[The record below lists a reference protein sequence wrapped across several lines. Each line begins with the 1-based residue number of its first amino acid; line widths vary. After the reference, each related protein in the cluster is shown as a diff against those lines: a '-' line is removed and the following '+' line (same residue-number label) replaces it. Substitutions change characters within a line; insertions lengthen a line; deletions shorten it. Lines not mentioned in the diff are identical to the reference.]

1 MNDNERIYTLTDQ
14 EYAFIEAVLGDL
26 PTKTGAFIVLN
37 KLAAQRKA
45 HEQQDAPQEA
55 KPE

>member
-1 MNDNERIYTLTDQ
+1 MDQTERAYMLTDN

-26 PTKTGAFIVLN
+26 PTKTGAFLVLN
-37 KLAAQRKA
+37 KLAGQRKA
-45 HEQQDAPQEA
+45 HEQASAPPDQ